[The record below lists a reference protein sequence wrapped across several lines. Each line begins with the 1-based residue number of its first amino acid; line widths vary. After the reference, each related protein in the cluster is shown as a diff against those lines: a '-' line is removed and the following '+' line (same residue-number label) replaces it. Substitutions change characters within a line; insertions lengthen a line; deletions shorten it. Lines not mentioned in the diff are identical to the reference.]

1 MKKIIKASVLLLSL
15 STAFTMNAEPVNTMV
30 LPDAA
35 RDKLK
40 AIGLS
45 IEHVEPSPVKDIFT
59 VISREGVSYVSK
71 DGDYIFTGSLFHVK
85 GKDVVNTTEQAILMG
100 VREFASKTKSIDY
113 KSPNEKYRLAIFTD
127 ITCGYCQK
135 LHHDLKSYLDAG
147 ISIKF
152 LAFPRAGLN
161 SVVAGNMAKIWCS
174 AKPNEA
180 LDAAMNP
187 VSTIPEGRP
196 DEACLNIIKSH
207 FQVASTIPLQ
217 GTPTMVTLS
226 GKPQLF
232 TGWLEPGKPGD
243 PNGRCAKVTFPTVR
257 GVYEIYF
264 TEYVNA
270 GCCRCTARFRCTMSV
285 RSLWNGKRSR
295 NRISDVIG
303 TNG

>member
-161 SVVAGNMAKIWCS
+161 SVVAGNMAKIGTV
-174 AKPNEA
+174 AK
-180 LDAAMNP
+180 LAMRQP
-187 VSTIPEGRP
+187 FVLFKGLTFQKL
-196 DEACLNIIKSH
+196 CL
-207 FQVASTIPLQ
+207 
-217 GTPTMVTLS
+217 
-226 GKPQLF
+226 
-232 TGWLEPGKPGD
+232 PGAFRPGD
-243 PNGRCAKVTFPTVR
+243 HHNKMLRPGLCVVHASPQ
-257 GVYEIYF
+257 Y
-264 TEYVNA
+264 
-270 GCCRCTARFRCTMSV
+270 
-285 RSLWNGKRSR
+285 L
-295 NRISDVIG
+295 
-303 TNG
+303 

>member
-196 DEACLNIIKSH
+196 DEACLDIIKSH

-232 TGWLEPGKPGD
+232 TGWLSPE
-243 PNGRCAKVTFPTVR
+243 NLVTQM
-257 GVYEIYF
+257 G
-264 TEYVNA
+264 A
-270 GCCRCTARFRCTMSV
+270 AQ
-285 RSLWNGKRSR
+285 K
-295 NRISDVIG
+295 
-303 TNG
+303 

>member
-1 MKKIIKASVLLLSL
+1 MIILVLDSRSINEKIIKASVLLLSL

-59 VISREGVSYVSK
+59 VISRRGKLREQRRRLH
-71 DGDYIFTGSLFHVK
+71 FTGSLFHVK

-161 SVVAGNMAKIWCS
+161 SVVAGNM
-174 AKPNEA
+174 
-180 LDAAMNP
+180 
-187 VSTIPEGRP
+187 V
-196 DEACLNIIKSH
+196 KS
-207 FQVASTIPLQ
+207 
-217 GTPTMVTLS
+217 
-226 GKPQLF
+226 
-232 TGWLEPGKPGD
+232 
-243 PNGRCAKVTFPTVR
+243 
-257 GVYEIYF
+257 GVQQSQ
-264 TEYVNA
+264 TK
-270 GCCRCTARFRCTMSV
+270 
-285 RSLWNGKRSR
+285 LWMQR
-295 NRISDVIG
+295 
-303 TNG
+303 

>member
-1 MKKIIKASVLLLSL
+1 MRIQNKIHRLQITKRKIPACYLYRYNLW
-15 STAFTMNAEPVNTMV
+15 
-30 LPDAA
+30 
-35 RDKLK
+35 
-40 AIGLS
+40 
-45 IEHVEPSPVKDIFT
+45 
-59 VISREGVSYVSK
+59 
-71 DGDYIFTGSLFHVK
+71 
-85 GKDVVNTTEQAILMG
+85 ILH
-100 VREFASKTKSIDY
+100 
-113 KSPNEKYRLAIFTD
+113 
-127 ITCGYCQK
+127 QK

-232 TGWLEPGKPGD
+232 TGWLSPE
-243 PNGRCAKVTFPTVR
+243 NLVTQM
-257 GVYEIYF
+257 G
-264 TEYVNA
+264 A
-270 GCCRCTARFRCTMSV
+270 AQ
-285 RSLWNGKRSR
+285 K
-295 NRISDVIG
+295 
-303 TNG
+303 

>member
-1 MKKIIKASVLLLSL
+1 M
-15 STAFTMNAEPVNTMV
+15 
-30 LPDAA
+30 
-35 RDKLK
+35 
-40 AIGLS
+40 
-45 IEHVEPSPVKDIFT
+45 
-59 VISREGVSYVSK
+59 SK

-207 FQVASTIPLQ
+207 FGGLNNPAARYSYHGDTKRQTAVIYGVA
-217 GTPTMVTLS
+217 
-226 GKPQLF
+226 
-232 TGWLEPGKPGD
+232 EPGKPGD

-285 RSLWNGKRSR
+285 RSLWNGKRSEE
-295 NRISDVIG
+295 SYF
-303 TNG
+303 